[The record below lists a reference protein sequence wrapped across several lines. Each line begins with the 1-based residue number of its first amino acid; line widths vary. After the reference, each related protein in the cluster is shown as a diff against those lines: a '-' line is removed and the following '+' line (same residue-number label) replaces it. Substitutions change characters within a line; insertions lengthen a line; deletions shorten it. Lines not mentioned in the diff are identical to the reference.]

1 MLNLT
6 EDSRV
11 VELGVNSFWSGLYRR
26 DFLLNEKLFMNETKG
41 AAYQDTTFSF
51 LTAIKAKRAMLSRKA
66 FYCYRLD
73 NPNSSVN
80 NPKRITMLTEEYCLL
95 KKRLEEEGLFEKYR
109 DTLFSW
115 RIRGH
120 LGFYDSLSEKLKKEY
135 VPLMRQDLLI
145 DMLPEGL
152 WEKGLSEKEREVVIR
167 AGGSEEE
174 LAEYLEQI
182 YRELEVMYCRLEQI
196 KEKVP
201 IVIFGCGALGKLVYR
216 YLTFTDRK
224 AAAYADNDSRLWGTY
239 MGSVPVLRP
248 EETVR
253 LFPDG
258 VYIIAN
264 VEHFKEI
271 QGQLEQ
277 YGIHNGNMIVCNDY
291 GFFFKH
297 VLLKR
302 TLRNEDDNAG
312 IL

>member
-1 MLNLT
+1 
-6 EDSRV
+6 
-11 VELGVNSFWSGLYRR
+11 
-26 DFLLNEKLFMNETKG
+26 
-41 AAYQDTTFSF
+41 
-51 LTAIKAKRAMLSRKA
+51 
-66 FYCYRLD
+66 
-73 NPNSSVN
+73 
-80 NPKRITMLTEEYCLL
+80 
-95 KKRLEEEGLFEKYR
+95 
-109 DTLFSW
+109 
-115 RIRGH
+115 
-120 LGFYDSLSEKLKKEY
+120 
-135 VPLMRQDLLI
+135 
-145 DMLPEGL
+145 
-152 WEKGLSEKEREVVIR
+152 
-167 AGGSEEE
+167 
-174 LAEYLEQI
+174 
-182 YRELEVMYCRLEQI
+182 MYCRLEQI

-239 MGSVPVLRP
+239 IGSVPVLRP

-271 QGQLEQ
+271 QDQLEQ